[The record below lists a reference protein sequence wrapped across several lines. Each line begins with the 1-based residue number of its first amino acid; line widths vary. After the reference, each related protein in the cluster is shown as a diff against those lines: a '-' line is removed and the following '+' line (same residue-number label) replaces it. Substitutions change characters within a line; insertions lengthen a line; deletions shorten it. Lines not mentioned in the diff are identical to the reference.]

1 MEIADLAPSP
11 PPRTLSRRFPNRIS
25 LQRAP
30 IGPNIV
36 REIRESRECRIKR
49 MQTMLRRLV
58 WLRLKLGLAAIPLVF
73 GLGLSMSWD
82 NDNAVLRQKAMEVT
96 AGLDRDSA
104 RIIAINDWVYYNQ
117 GSGKNKG
124 YFLIPA
130 LGPTPLQVLASGGD
144 CADKSRLVAAM
155 LDEINIK
162 AGLMMISTCLGCEW
176 IHTLVEAQYERGR
189 MVVDPIWHVHYPA
202 GNGKYLGVQELSGT
216 DLGRRRIVEL
226 QQIRGAD
233 DKITRM
239 PLTEATFDYAAAI
252 NWKKSELIRTVKEV
266 LQYLG
271 YEPESIFRPRFLE
284 DPKLT
289 LIAFSDVFGIL
300 VFFAIMPWARLFVR
314 RASLKIS
321 DPGWECRTGSASG
334 S

>member
-1 MEIADLAPSP
+1 
-11 PPRTLSRRFPNRIS
+11 
-25 LQRAP
+25 
-30 IGPNIV
+30 
-36 REIRESRECRIKR
+36 
-49 MQTMLRRLV
+49 MLRRLV
-58 WLRLKLGLAAIPLVF
+58 WLRLTLWLAAMPLVF

-104 RIIAINDWVYYNQ
+104 RIIAINDWVYHNQ
-117 GSGKNKG
+117 GSGKNEG

-155 LDEINIK
+155 LDELSIK
-162 AGLMMISTCLGCEW
+162 AGLMMISTCPGCGW
-176 IHTLVEAQYERGR
+176 IHTFVEAQYESGR

-202 GNGKYLGVQELSGT
+202 GNGKFLGVRELSGT
-216 DLGRRRIVEL
+216 DLGRRRVVEL
-226 QQIRGAD
+226 QQIRGVD
-233 DKITRM
+233 DKIARM

-252 NWKKSELIRTVKEV
+252 NWKKTQLTRTVKEV

-271 YEPESIFRPRFLE
+271 YEPESIFRPRLLE

-289 LIAFSDVFGIL
+289 LIVMSDVFGIL
-300 VFFAIMPWARLFVR
+300 VFFAIMPWASAFCSAREP
-314 RASLKIS
+314 KIS
-321 DPGWECRTGSASG
+321 DPVGNVARDRLQVASPPHGRDVDERAAEASG
-334 S
+334 RV